1 MLINHLWQA
10 TLETTYMTFVS
21 AVFTALFGLL
31 LGCIL
36 FLCRNQGPW
45 DQRMLYKGLNF
56 TVNIGRSIP
65 YIILMCAIVPF
76 TRLLVGTSIGT
87 NAAIVSLTLA
97 AIPFFAR
104 IVENSLLN
112 LPSGLSEL
120 ANALGAKPL
129 EALRHIY
136 LQDAM
141 PDLIRG
147 FSLTIVNLIG
157 YSAMAG
163 AVGGGGLGSLAIH
176 DGYQRFDTLTMALTV
191 LVLITM
197 VQCVQS
203 LGDWIVKRWFSH

>member
-1 MLINHLWQA
+1 MWINLWQA
-10 TLETTYMTFVS
+10 TLETGYMTLVS
-21 AVFTALFGLL
+21 ATFTAFFGLL

-36 FLCRNQGPW
+36 FLCRVNGPW
-45 DQRMLYKGLNF
+45 EHPILYRALSLI
-56 TVNIGRSIP
+56 VNIGRSIP

-112 LPSGLSEL
+112 LPTGLFEL

-147 FSLTIVNLIG
+147 LSLTVVNLIG

-176 DGYQRFDTLTMALTV
+176 EGYQRFDTLTMTLTV
-191 LVLITM
+191 LVLIAM

-203 LGDWIVKRWFSH
+203 FGDWSVKRWFSL